1 MKLLTSVDGL
11 KNKSVVLV
19 DMCYYKAS
27 SINKKYGDIQYNH
40 FDIMINPTVK
50 SIGKNGMPKYNTVI
64 NM

>member
-50 SIGKNGMPKYNTVI
+50 SIGNN
-64 NM
+64 